1 MDDVDYLVE
10 DNAMDDFA
18 YHRKWKGPMVSP
30 LWRWSWTTTTEV
42 QAGNKMQML
51 GMILVTGE
59 EPNNRE
65 WIHCLKGHSI
75 AEETESNPS

>member
-1 MDDVDYLVE
+1 MGIGTM
-10 DNAMDDFA
+10 A
-18 YHRKWKGPMVSP
+18 
-30 LWRWSWTTTTEV
+30 V

-51 GMILVTGE
+51 GMILVTRE

-75 AEETESNPS
+75 AEETESIPVSADDNT